1 MALHKPNNINQNT
14 MNIKKLLTPE
24 VLVPKV
30 GNYLVEKGVITP
42 TDLQKALEYQ
52 KSLPKTDDAPLLG
65 QILIDMELVD
75 RPTLDQAITEQ
86 ILQLRS
92 ALKQANEQL
101 ERRVQERTAELKQ
114 ALEKLSEL
122 DRLKSNFI
130 ANISHELRTPLTH
143 IKGYIDLLISGTI
156 GPFDDDQLE
165 ALKVISKSSY
175 RLENLINDL
184 ILFSSIERGTLELQL
199 QYIDLSNL
207 CREITNQIQEKA
219 QEKQIELN
227 VNCPPD
233 IIVEADIE
241 RISWVLHQLLDNA
254 IKFTPNNGQ
263 VLLIVNPQNNSANV
277 EVIDNGIGIPNEK
290 IMDIFDAFHQLDSGS
305 TRKYGG
311 TGLGLAL
318 VREIIKA
325 HGSKIEVISQE
336 GKGSKFSFSLS
347 ITSTS

>member
-1 MALHKPNNINQNT
+1 

-122 DRLKSNFI
+122 DRLKSNFL
-130 ANISHELRTPLTH
+130 ANMSHELRTPLTH

-336 GKGSKFSFSLS
+336 GKGSIFSFSLS

>member
-1 MALHKPNNINQNT
+1 